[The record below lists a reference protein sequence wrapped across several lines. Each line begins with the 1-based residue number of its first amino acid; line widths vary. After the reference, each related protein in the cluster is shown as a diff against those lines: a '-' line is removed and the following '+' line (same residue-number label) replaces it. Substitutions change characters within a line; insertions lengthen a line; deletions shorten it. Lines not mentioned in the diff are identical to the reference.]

1 MAVLVFEIQVS
12 DFLGPLFRPPLDE
25 VVEDVGDDWTLH
37 PAMDVMPRLPGT
49 LKQLDQIRLP
59 SPSAFISTSQEVINR
74 SMYYYL
80 LIRACEGFEL
90 MPFSSWIEEHQDLH
104 TL

>member
-49 LKQLDQIRLP
+49 LKQSDQISLP
-59 SPSAFISTSQEVINR
+59 SLPVLLFQLHRRPFTVVCTSRVEYTQF
-74 SMYYYL
+74 L
-80 LIRACEGFEL
+80 LIG
-90 MPFSSWIEEHQDLH
+90 

>member
-25 VVEDVGDDWTLH
+25 VVEDVGDDWTLY

-49 LKQLDQIRLP
+49 LKQLDKIRLP
-59 SPSAFISTSQEVINR
+59 PRSVFSSISQEAIYR
-74 SMYYYL
+74 SMY
-80 LIRACEGFEL
+80 
-90 MPFSSWIEEHQDLH
+90 
-104 TL
+104 